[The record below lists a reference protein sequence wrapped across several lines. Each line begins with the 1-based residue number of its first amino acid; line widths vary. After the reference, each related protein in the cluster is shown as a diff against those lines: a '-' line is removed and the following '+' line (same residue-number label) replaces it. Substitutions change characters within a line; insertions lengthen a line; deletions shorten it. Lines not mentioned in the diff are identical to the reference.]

1 MLLSPS
7 RFLLASVL
15 LVTPAAAG
23 DLPNKRLTPGVTRPL
38 SHATI
43 CSTIWS
49 RDRRFVTARMKL
61 NVYHAY
67 GMIGPKDRQCVPDA
81 HGRRCEIDH
90 LIPRSLGGA
99 DDPKNLW
106 PQPFGTKPWN
116 AARKD
121 RLEVRLSKDVCN
133 GRINLKA
140 ARLMLVRDY
149 RIAYRR
155 LIGNP

>member
-1 MLLSPS
+1 MK
-7 RFLLASVL
+7 AQ
-15 LVTPAAAG
+15 AG
-23 DLPNKRLTPGVTRPL
+23 DLPDKRLTPGAVRPL

-61 NVYHAY
+61 NVYHSY
-67 GMIGPKDRQCVPDA
+67 KMIGPKDKACVPDA

-90 LIPRSLGGA
+90 LVPRSLGGA
-99 DDPKNLW
+99 DEPKNLW

-121 RLEVRLSKDVCN
+121 RLEVKLSRMVCKSQ
-133 GRINLKA
+133 LKLKLHVA
-140 ARLMLVRDY
+140 CWSGIIELPIVASSA
-149 RIAYRR
+149 IRR
-155 LIGNP
+155 RRQWQ

>member
-1 MLLSPS
+1 LRLSPLK
-7 RFLLASVL
+7 FLPLSALLLTAAS
-15 LVTPAAAG
+15 AG
-23 DLPNKRLTPGVTRPL
+23 DLPNTRLTPGAVRPL
-38 SHATI
+38 THKTI

-61 NVYHAY
+61 QVYRSY
-67 GMIGPKDRQCVPDA
+67 GMIGPKDKACVPDA

-99 DDPKNLW
+99 DDVKNLW

-121 RLEVRLSKDVCN
+121 RLEVRLSKDVCS
-133 GRINLKA
+133 GKIKLVT
-140 ARLMLVRDY
+140 ARRWLVRDY
-149 RIAYRR
+149 RVSYVR
-155 LIGNP
+155 LIGKP

>member
-1 MLLSPS
+1 M
-7 RFLLASVL
+7 
-15 LVTPAAAG
+15 
-23 DLPNKRLTPGVTRPL
+23 TPGAVRPL

-61 NVYHAY
+61 NVYHSY
-67 GMIGPKDRQCVPDA
+67 KMIGPKDKACVPDA

-90 LIPRSLGGA
+90 LVPRSLGGA
-99 DDPKNLW
+99 DEPKNLW

-121 RLEVRLSKDVCN
+121 RLEVKLSRMVCK
-133 GRINLKA
+133 GQLKLIA
-140 ARLMLVRDY
+140 ARQMLVRDY

>member
-1 MLLSPS
+1 LRHSLSK
-7 RFLLASVL
+7 FLLLNAL
-15 LVTPAAAG
+15 LLTSAEAG
-23 DLPNKRLTPGVTRPL
+23 DLPDKRLTPGAVRPL

-43 CSTIWS
+43 CATIWS

-61 NVYHAY
+61 GIYHTY
-67 GMIGPKDRQCVPDA
+67 GLIGPRDKQCVPDA

-99 DDPKNLW
+99 DVPANLW

-121 RLEVRLSKDVCN
+121 RLEVKLSKLVCSSK
-133 GRINLKA
+133 LKLA
-140 ARLMLVRDY
+140 SARRMLVKDY

-155 LIGNP
+155 FIGNP

>member
-1 MLLSPS
+1 
-7 RFLLASVL
+7 
-15 LVTPAAAG
+15 
-23 DLPNKRLTPGVTRPL
+23 
-38 SHATI
+38 
-43 CSTIWS
+43 
-49 RDRRFVTARMKL
+49 MKL
-61 NVYHAY
+61 NVYHLY
-67 GMIGPKDRQCVPDA
+67 GMVGPKDRRCIPDA

-99 DDPKNLW
+99 DHLKNLW

-133 GRINLKA
+133 GKLRLEN
-140 ARLMLVRDY
+140 ARRMLVKDY
-149 RIAYRR
+149 RTAYRR

>member
-1 MLLSPS
+1 
-7 RFLLASVL
+7 LLASPSKFL
-15 LVTPAAAG
+15 LHDAQAG
-23 DLPNKRLTPGVTRPL
+23 DLPNTRLTPGVTRPL

-49 RDRRFVTARMKL
+49 RDRRFVSAKMKL
-61 NVYHAY
+61 GIYHRY
-67 GMIGPKDRQCVPDA
+67 GLIGPRDRACVPDA

-99 DDPKNLW
+99 DDVKNLW
-106 PQPFGTKPWN
+106 PQPFGTRPWN

-121 RLEVRLSKDVCN
+121 RLEVKLSRLVCASK
-133 GRINLKA
+133 LKLIT
-140 ARLMLVRDY
+140 ARRMLVKDY

-155 LIGNP
+155 YIGNP